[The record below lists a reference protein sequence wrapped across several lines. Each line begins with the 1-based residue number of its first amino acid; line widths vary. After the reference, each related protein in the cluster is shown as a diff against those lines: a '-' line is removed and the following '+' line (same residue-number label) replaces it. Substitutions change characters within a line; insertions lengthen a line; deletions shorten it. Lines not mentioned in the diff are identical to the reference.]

1 MDEDD
6 VLIDPS
12 LLFEREDRELIC
24 AHGGRDAPS
33 EVDGRTVLASER
45 AVDLASE
52 EGLVVVLPRERVPG
66 DIVHDTELGV
76 RSRMAQIVDVPLVLN
91 S

>member
-6 VLIDPS
+6 VLVEPS
-12 LLFEREDRELIC
+12 LLFEREERELIC
-24 AHGGRDAPS
+24 AHGGRDTPTEIDGCSVLSS
-33 EVDGRTVLASER
+33 EG
-45 AVDLASE
+45 AVDLTSK

-66 DIVHDTELGV
+66 EIVQDAEFRCFT
-76 RSRMAQIVDVPLVLN
+76 AQIVDVPLVLN